1 MVCKSLNY
9 LKSSS
14 ATLTSDLT
22 TTGHLVYTCRWFKC
36 FLNIHS
42 LTVVRRGFRLFPSL
56 PLGSGVLPE
65 KCFKLLKEDTNHYT
79 IQGFHIGRPFH
90 HHTCSRY
97 AEGNSHKLLRR
108 SLRFIWRITSRLPG
122 NIVSWECPEIVL
134 INFSSE
140 FIRSTNLLT
149 TTKVSLKYY
158 KTE

>member
-1 MVCKSLNY
+1 MTLHSLSHNPSFFNACCKHCSKGFHLGEFEFSKMVCKSLNY

-90 HHTCSRY
+90 HHTYSRY

-108 SLRFIWRITSRLPG
+108 SLRFI
-122 NIVSWECPEIVL
+122 
-134 INFSSE
+134 
-140 FIRSTNLLT
+140 
-149 TTKVSLKYY
+149 
-158 KTE
+158 